1 MHSLEF
7 EYKHGFLTKRDY
19 ENTDVNVITER
30 VKTAKPLYAV
40 IAVNSMMCSLKAL
53 ISIIRT
59 HQNFYS
65 SRLRIS
71 ILTAISYVS

>member
-1 MHSLEF
+1 MHSLKF

-40 IAVNSMMCSLKAL
+40 RGEQHDVLIESIDFNHQNSSAL
-53 ISIIRT
+53 I
-59 HQNFYS
+59 QC
-65 SRLRIS
+65 SRACAFRF
-71 ILTAISYVS
+71 